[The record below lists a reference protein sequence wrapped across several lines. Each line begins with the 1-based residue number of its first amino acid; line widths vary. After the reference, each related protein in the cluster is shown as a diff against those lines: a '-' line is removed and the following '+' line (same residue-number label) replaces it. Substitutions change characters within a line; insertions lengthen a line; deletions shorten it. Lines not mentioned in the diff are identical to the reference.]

1 LGHAQPEQLRVS
13 AGEGGNVV
21 GDLAL
26 LVPAVALVGLVHQG
40 VDPLPARQRTGGYP
54 LGNFDGVD
62 VHTYPH
68 PLSAIAGG
76 QEPEDPAPGLTLP
89 SGGVLGSGTA
99 GCFGPAW
106 IDPAGIGDRHRQ
118 IDGHMAG
125 ARPYAKLQPYDRRF
139 HGSVDAWG
147 AGSVDRRVR
156 GSGAQ
161 CSGVASAGT
170 CSSGRGGGGGVPSPK
185 GCPPSSSRWC
195 GVSQLDRSGPLGT
208 IWLGFTSLCTT

>member
-1 LGHAQPEQLRVS
+1 
-13 AGEGGNVV
+13 
-21 GDLAL
+21 LAL
-26 LVPAVALVGLVHQG
+26 LVPAAALVGLMHQG

-99 GCFGPAW
+99 GCFGPTW
-106 IDPAGIGDRHRQ
+106 IEPAGIGDRHRQ

-139 HGSVDAWG
+139 HGSMDWWGDGSVDWWGDGSVDWWG

-156 GSGAQ
+156 GSVGQ

-195 GVSQLDRSGPLGT
+195 GVS
-208 IWLGFTSLCTT
+208 